1 MDEFELFRA
10 QAYSGGMSSSPTSAA
25 AAAAAERSSKYL
37 HDNIPGSASAR
48 RRRHSSVALGQDSS
62 TIAEVD
68 SSHLRHQARD
78 RRNRLLA
85 NASGHHQSLDH
96 GGSYDPRDAV
106 VANVTVAVEP
116 PSPTETRRQFNLASL
131 SSSSTPSSGAAAVAA
146 ETECR
151 DDVNDDYHF
160 ADNVAKPGAKQRP
173 KKSPL
178 CRRVTSP
185 EAVLRSSPQPE
196 VNSDVVAE
204 SKTQTVVEEYPE
216 LVANGQSYNIQPYLL
231 PLPGVSGSSSSQQ
244 LRRSS
249 MCSTSQSLQPV
260 SESGGS
266 PRRSSC
272 TGLVQSSSS
281 VPLTPPRAT
290 SRRNS
295 AVTYLPDMF
304 PPGRTR
310 SDH

>member
-48 RRRHSSVALGQDSS
+48 RRRHSSVALGQDSNV
-62 TIAEVD
+62 IAEVD
-68 SSHLRHQARD
+68 SSQLRHHARD

-85 NASGHHQSLDH
+85 SASGHHQSLDH

-116 PSPTETRRQFNLASL
+116 PSPTETRRQFNVASL
-131 SSSSTPSSGAAAVAA
+131 SSSSTPSAGAVAA
-146 ETECR
+146 TVDTECR
-151 DDVNDDYHF
+151 DDVYDDYHF
-160 ADNVAKPGAKQRP
+160 ADNVGKPGVRQRP

-196 VNSDVVAE
+196 VNSEVVAE
-204 SKTQTVVEEYPE
+204 SKTQTVVEECPE
-216 LVANGQSYNIQPYLL
+216 SVANGQIQSYLL
-231 PLPGVSGSSSSQQ
+231 PLPGVSGSLSSQQ

-249 MCSTSQSLQPV
+249 MCSMSQSLQPV
-260 SESGGS
+260 SESGS

-304 PPGRTR
+304 PGRTR